1 MQTEPWR
8 GLFRTALAIL
18 ADRNITTDAW
28 TFGGGTAL
36 ALFLRHR
43 ESRDVDIFLSDAQ
56 LLNLLT
62 PRLNEDVAEGVSDY
76 TEGSSFLKLKY
87 TEGEIDFIL
96 APFLTRNPWILM
108 EVDGVTVRVET
119 PEEII
124 IKKLFYRSETLRARD
139 IVDTAA
145 VFAARKEY
153 LLAAATVLGSRL
165 EALQRRW
172 ERLQPAFLAEARLLQ
187 VKEGL
192 VEKTPALFTAF
203 LYELQSRIGKLQS
216 GRKANDL

>member
-1 MQTEPWR
+1 MPIEPWR

-18 ADRNITTDAW
+18 AGQNITTDTW

-56 LLNLLT
+56 LLSLLT

-87 TEGEIDFIL
+87 PEGEIDFII
-96 APFLTRNPWILM
+96 APFLTRNPWIIM
-108 EVDGVTVRVET
+108 EVEGVRVRVET

-124 IKKLFYRSETLRARD
+124 IKKLFYRAETLRARD

-153 LLAAATVLGSRL
+153 LLAAAAVLASRL

-172 ERLQPAFLAEARLLQ
+172 ERLQPAFLPEARFLRA
-187 VKEGL
+187 KEGL
-192 VEKTPALFTAF
+192 VEKTPALFMAF
-203 LYELQSRIGKLQS
+203 LSELQSRIGELQS
-216 GRKANDL
+216 GRKA